1 MSFDYVMPKLA
12 MAMNEGTINEWLVA
26 DGARVE
32 KGDPLLVVETE
43 KVAYDLEAP
52 ESGYVR
58 ILVEAGATVPV
69 ESRIAIIADAAD
81 AADDPGDAPAASAAP
96 KVAEPAAVA
105 APAPTAGRSR
115 IPSSP
120 AARKLAKENG
130 LRLKDIAGSGPRGR
144 IVKRDVEAA
153 LAEQPAA
160 PQPAAKPAPPPV
172 ATPAEPP
179 AAGGLQ
185 ELARLPLRGT
195 PRAVIARRMQE
206 SLQQSAQLS
215 SFWECDITE
224 LRKTQAMFAG
234 KEEQLGTRVS
244 VNAFIVKAMAL
255 AVAEVPI
262 ANAAL
267 IDDEIVIYK
276 SVNVGIAISL
286 PGRTEWD
293 SSLMVP
299 VVRDVQ
305 AMGVAQIDKAMKELI
320 ARARQGSLTADDI
333 AGGTI
338 TLSSTAGLAPP
349 GTRST
354 PVLNLPSAV
363 LVGPSTPQEKLVP
376 VDGEAVVRTMMP
388 VSMTFDHRVLDGEPA
403 ARFMNAL
410 HRYLENPVLILA

>member
-1 MSFDYVMPKLA
+1 LAFDYVMPKLA

-26 DGARVE
+26 DGDRVE
-32 KGDPLLVVETE
+32 KGDALLVVETE

-52 ESGYVR
+52 ESGFVG
-58 ILVEAGATVPV
+58 ILVEAGETVPV
-69 ESRIAIIADAAD
+69 ESRIAIISDSKDDLADV
-81 AADDPGDAPAASAAP
+81 PAASVAP
-96 KVAEPAAVA
+96 PDAKPEVQPAETPESSK
-105 APAPTAGRSR
+105 TAGRSR
-115 IPSSP
+115 IRSSP
-120 AARKLAKENG
+120 VARKLAKEGG
-130 LRLKDIAGSGPRGR
+130 LRLADVEGSGPRGR
-144 IVKRDVEAA
+144 IVKRDVVEALTRKTA
-153 LAEQPAA
+153 ATAQPPATTPAQPAA
-160 PQPAAKPAPPPV
+160 
-172 ATPAEPP
+172 T
-179 AAGGLQ
+179 GGLQ
-185 ELARLPLRGT
+185 ELARLPLKGT

-224 LRKTQAMFAG
+224 LRKTQLMFAG

-255 AVAEVPI
+255 AVADVPI
-262 ANAAL
+262 ANAA
-267 IDDEIVIYK
+267 IVDDEIVIYK
-276 SVNVGIAISL
+276 DVNVGVAISL
-286 PGRTEWD
+286 PGKTEWD

-299 VVRDVQ
+299 VVHNVQ
-305 AMGVAQIDKAMKELI
+305 SMGVAQIDKAMKALT
-320 ARARQGSLTADDI
+320 ARAREGTLTADDMT
-333 AGGTI
+333 GSTI

-354 PVLNLPSAV
+354 PVLNLPNAV

-403 ARFMNAL
+403 ARFINAL

>member
-12 MAMNEGTINEWLVA
+12 MAMNEGTITEWLVA
-26 DGARVE
+26 DGACVE

-58 ILVEAGATVPV
+58 ILVEAGETVPV
-69 ESRIAIIADAAD
+69 ESRIAIIADSAE
-81 AADDPGDAPAASAAP
+81 DPGNAPAAGAAP
-96 KVAEPAAVA
+96 GNDEHTGVA
-105 APAPTAGRSR
+105 AAATAPAKAAGRSR

-130 LRLKDIAGSGPRGR
+130 LRLEDVAGSGPRGR
-144 IVKRDVEAA
+144 IVKRDVVEA
-153 LAEQPAA
+153 LAQRTAAAPPPRPAVPA
-160 PQPAAKPAPPPV
+160 PQPATGA
-172 ATPAEPP
+172 
-179 AAGGLQ
+179 LQ
-185 ELARLPLRGT
+185 ELARLPLKGT

-215 SFWECDITE
+215 SFWESDITE
-224 LRKTQAMFAG
+224 LRKTQLMFAG

-255 AVAEVPI
+255 AVADVPI

-267 IDDEIVIYK
+267 VDDEIVIFK
-276 SVNVGIAISL
+276 NVNVGIAISL
-286 PGRTEWD
+286 PGKTEWD

-299 VVRDVQ
+299 VVHDVQ
-305 AMGVAQIDKAMKELI
+305 AMGVAEIDKAMKELI
-320 ARARQGSLTADDI
+320 SRARQGTLTADDM

-354 PVLNLPSAV
+354 PVLNLPNAV

-388 VSMTFDHRVLDGEPA
+388 VSMTFDHRVLDGAPA
-403 ARFMNAL
+403 ARFISAL